1 MPFDPA
7 QGIPSEVEGCRPEGR
22 VKKSL
27 TRGPA
32 FSRIG
37 RNPPPKKLLVGRAK
51 LVRPRVSD
59 VVRRDCIA
67 WAAKAGH
74 YRCFSK
80 CVARVFGSVRLQ
92 PDRAAVVHSRFTVP
106 GCEPWPWSLSWSRWL
121 DGSRGA

>member
-7 QGIPSEVEGCRPEGR
+7 QVIPSEVEGCRPEGR

-67 WAAKAGH
+67 WAAKGGH
-74 YRCFSK
+74 Y
-80 CVARVFGSVRLQ
+80 VLLARSILRAPFRPPSSRDYTVGAPPRRPTVPSAPSR
-92 PDRAAVVHSRFTVP
+92 PRAAAKT
-106 GCEPWPWSLSWSRWL
+106 E
-121 DGSRGA
+121 